1 MKRTINQTAKRSLKT
16 KKAFTLVELLV
27 VIAIIG
33 ILFVVLI
40 SKVDFA
46 TDKAKTV
53 GVQNDFRSY
62 QLALQTVGM
71 EQQGFTNDM
80 DLLAEQLN
88 KNLDPKLQVTVVD
101 DKLTTEAE
109 DPWGTQYT
117 ITYSEP
123 ENARGKIIITSAGA
137 DRTVGTDDD
146 YNIVIEYAITSN
158 GGSVNIEFVEGRLDG
173 ITPPAGDGEGGSG
186 GEAPVVLAAGV
197 YDAEGTLL
205 ADWATLTK
213 PVDEGGYGMNIEKKY
228 TSYTYKTNSQS
239 PYYILTNSF
248 PSATKVIFGDGVT
261 QIGDFS
267 FYECSN
273 ITDLKISD
281 GVTSIGES
289 AFHGCKKLVNLTLP
303 DTLTSIG
310 STAFRTCSFIE
321 LTIPGSVLSI
331 GINAFWNCSKL
342 QNLTILN
349 GTEVIKHGAFKGCTS
364 LSTVSIPSS
373 LTTIEETAFMECT
386 SLAQLTIPDSVTSIG
401 AEAFQGCTGLTNIAI
416 PGSVNSISS
425 SAFYGCT
432 GLTSVTINKG
442 VGTVESNAFY
452 GCTGLLS
459 VSIPDSVTAI
469 KDYAFRKCTGLTSIN
484 IPGSVN
490 SIGPSAFYGCTGLAS
505 IIINKGV
512 TTIESSAFKGCTSLS
527 TVSIPDSV
535 TSIGQSAFSE
545 CENLTSVTLL
555 NPNAPA
561 LGSWAFK
568 NCTALTTIY
577 VPAESVDTYK
587 GASGW
592 SSHASKIQA
601 IPAA

>member
-80 DLLAEQLN
+80 NVLAEQLN
-88 KNLDPKLQVTVVD
+88 KNLDPKMQFSVSEGNLVTD
-101 DKLTTEAE
+101 AE
-109 DPWGTQYT
+109 DPWGTEYR
-117 ITYSEP
+117 ITYLEP
-123 ENARGKIIITSAGA
+123 ENTRGKIIITSAGQ

-146 YNIVIEYAITSN
+146 YNIIIEYTITSN
-158 GGSVNIEFVEGRLDG
+158 GGSVNVEFVEGMVED
-173 ITPPAGDGEGGSG
+173 TPAHGE
-186 GEAPVVLAAGV
+186 PVVLAAGI
-197 YDAEGTLL
+197 YDAEDNLL
-205 ADWATLTK
+205 ADWETLTK
-213 PVDEGGYGMNIEKKY
+213 PVDEGGYGMNIEKIY
-228 TSYTYKTNSQS
+228 TSYTYKTDSKS

-261 QIGDFS
+261 QIGAYS
-267 FYECSN
+267 FYACSN

-289 AFHGCKKLVNLTLP
+289 AFNGCKKLVNLTLP

-349 GTEVIKHGAFKGCTS
+349 GTEVIKNGAFKGCTS

-401 AEAFQGCTGLTNIAI
+401 AKAFQGCTGLTNIAI

-512 TTIESSAFKGCTSLS
+512 TTIESSAFNGCTSL
-527 TVSIPDSV
+527 VNISIPDSV